1 MHVVYY
7 SFHLFV
13 LFIIFVII
21 YVVVYFLPICGFPHS
36 GRVGGHQE
44 PHLCLPTEE
53 EGERE
58 TDHLGAGQYHLTSG
72 KG

>member
-1 MHVVYY
+1 MLVVYY

-21 YVVVYFLPICGFPHS
+21 YFVVLLFAYLCFPHS